1 MHTISK
7 QRRSSDEEESARLSL
22 RSQAPE
28 WDVFIHDQENAIALS
43 ITVSLSLSLWREKEE
58 EEEEEGEKM
67 RNVTTVGFVSPENLL
82 NVLQQDSRLLL
93 VLTLD
98 STTFWNMFSKSA
110 GIKCLVFEN
119 PAEN

>member
-1 MHTISK
+1 
-7 QRRSSDEEESARLSL
+7 
-22 RSQAPE
+22 
-28 WDVFIHDQENAIALS
+28 
-43 ITVSLSLSLWREKEE
+43 
-58 EEEEEGEKM
+58 M

-119 PAEN
+119 PAENWNDKDSKIKVELHKPRNYSKYFKNVASTYR